1 MRARQRYRGPS
12 SCSSST
18 NNKEGHFSRHNK
30 LLDGTFS
37 NDCQARSVPVSLR
50 ALVGMIIDG
59 PCCKKEDC
67 FDDVSTT
74 TASLSI
80 SQLISFHCVKRR
92 STRNKDELKPV
103 IRHNRER
110 ETPLPLYVGL
120 KIRVET
126 KNKGLIETMCKMGL
140 SISYDRVMSIP
151 RDAANSVCSHFEQD
165 CVVYPPKATQKS
177 LYNWRFG

>member
-1 MRARQRYRGPS
+1 
-12 SCSSST
+12 
-18 NNKEGHFSRHNK
+18 
-30 LLDGTFS
+30 
-37 NDCQARSVPVSLR
+37 
-50 ALVGMIIDG
+50 MIIDG
-59 PCCKKEDC
+59 PCCKKEDY

-80 SQLISFHCVKRR
+80 SQLISFHSVKRR
-92 STRNKDELKPV
+92 STRNENELKPV

-120 KIRVET
+120 KIRAET
-126 KNKGLIETMCKMGL
+126 RNKGLIETMCKMGL

-151 RDAANSVCSHFEQD
+151 TDAANSVCSHFEQD
-165 CVVYPPKATQKS
+165 GVVYPPKATQKS